1 MLQRESLSH
10 STGTTH
16 DTTFFRFT
24 SSDSTF
30 TNVSPVPTIAA
41 FGRSAEGLALVGRGV
56 MLRSNCQ
63 ITNFTCK
70 VVDTERETATSV
82 ALARFEAVLA
92 PFLIL
97 QPASTV
103 TRQKLQPPTYL
114 LTHTNIRSRHILR
127 RISVTITFSATPRIP
142 AIETQG

>member
-1 MLQRESLSH
+1 MLRRESLSH
-10 STGTTH
+10 PTGTTL

-30 TNVSPVPTIAA
+30 TKISPVADIAA
-41 FGRSAEGLALVGRGV
+41 VGHSAEGLILASRGGV
-56 MLRSNCQ
+56 SIFDCQ
-63 ITNFTCK
+63 HSNFTCE
-70 VVDTERETATSV
+70 VVDTERGTATSV